1 MPTILIVD
9 DDATIRQNAHFIIE
23 KGGMKAVM
31 ASYGEEGLAKMR
43 TTAVDLV
50 LLDAQMPGMGG
61 LEVLRMMRERHL
73 DVGVIKYSAIKNIRL
88 PLIAIDGVWLNYVT
102 MAFG

>member
-31 ASYGEEGLAKMR
+31 ASSGEEGLAK
-43 TTAVDLV
+43 
-50 LLDAQMPGMGG
+50 
-61 LEVLRMMRERHL
+61 LRA
-73 DVGVIKYSAIKNIRL
+73 SAI
-88 PLIAIDGVWLNYVT
+88 PTWA
-102 MAFG
+102 